1 MENVTTNFLI
11 SVAAGIVCHYFCRW
25 LDERETGNKPER

>member
-1 MENVTTNFLI
+1 MENVTTNSLI
-11 SVAAGIVCHYFCRW
+11 SVAAGIVFHYLCRW